1 VSITRTAVG
10 AVAAIVLVAAP
21 AVAQEPDRT
30 AARELAATTVKE
42 CPTVETGSM
51 PIELRIGGRVLRAE
65 IRTDG
70 GAAPGDSARVQARLV
85 SCEDAGLRS
94 AEADVE
100 EPGAAAVT
108 GELLRLL
115 SDLRVGIQMAPSA
128 DGRCVRAQLDVR
140 DDGPTRRAGPEQ
152 PLGVELCGLPFGR
165 EPAVESDAGSQ
176 PGNQPQR

>member
-30 AARELAATTVKE
+30 AAQELAARTVQE
-42 CPTVETGSM
+42 CPVVEAGSM

-100 EPGAAAVT
+100 EPAGAAAVT

-115 SDLRVGIQMAPSA
+115 SDLRVGIQTAPSA

-140 DDGPTRRAGPEQ
+140 DDGPTAARGTGLDG
-152 PLGVELCGLPFGR
+152 PLGIEMCGLPVDR
-165 EPAVESDAGSQ
+165 MRATDPEPSS
-176 PGNQPQR
+176 